1 MYSLC
6 FGPLFTL
13 NALLAMQKKIPSLR
27 HAFGEEQWKAVAK
40 IVIFGWKTVNYFAC
54 FHAV

>member
-1 MYSLC
+1 MYLLC

-13 NALLAMQKKIPSLR
+13 NAPLAMQWKIPRLR
-27 HAFGEEQWKAVAK
+27 HAFGEEQWEAVAK
-40 IVIFGWKTVNYFAC
+40 IVIFGWKTVNYFSY